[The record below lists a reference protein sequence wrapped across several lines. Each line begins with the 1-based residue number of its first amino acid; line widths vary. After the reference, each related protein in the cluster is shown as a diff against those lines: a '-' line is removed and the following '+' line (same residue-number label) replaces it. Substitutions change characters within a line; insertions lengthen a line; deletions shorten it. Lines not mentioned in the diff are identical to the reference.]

1 MSSAQIAAVRGVIL
15 AVLAALVAGGV
26 IDPGL
31 SDTLTGIVAAVLT
44 AVAAFIVPRP
54 KDA

>member
-1 MSSAQIAAVRGVIL
+1 MSDPQIAALKGVVL

-31 SDTLTGIVAAVLT
+31 SDTLTGVVAAVLA
-44 AVAAFIVPRP
+44 AVAAFFVPRP
-54 KDA
+54 QDV

>member
-1 MSSAQIAAVRGVIL
+1 MTNAQIAALKGVVL

-31 SDTLTGIVAAVLT
+31 SDALTGIVAALL
-44 AVAAFIVPRP
+44 AAAAAFFVPRP